1 MTVEIARTA
10 GFCFGVDR
18 AVKIALETAKN
29 GPAATLGPIIHNA
42 DVVAEL
48 ERNGVRVIS
57 SIDELRDDETAII
70 CSHGAVHEIH
80 ERLEKEGR
88 RVVDATC
95 PYVRRIHDYAAEADA
110 EGRTL
115 VIIGDPDHTE
125 VRGIASRAEDCAVFS
140 DIEKLNDWMQKYA
153 ENPQKPL
160 TFVAQTT
167 QSEDFYKK
175 VREISKKLCTNPKI
189 FDTICKATISR
200 QQEAADLAS
209 RCDCMVVVGD
219 RRSANTRRL
228 FELCSERCAN
238 TQWVERADELEV
250 CGECKSVGITAG
262 ASTPKWIIEEV
273 NRKMDEIKNNVTE
286 QEIPAEV
293 AAEEVAEAT
302 LSDDASFA
310 ELFEQSGDKML
321 RSGEKVVGMVMSIT
335 PTEIQVDLGTKHAGY
350 IPLAELT
357 DDPNAKPEEM
367 VKVGEEIEVYVVR
380 VNDGEGTAMLSK
392 KRLDSMRG
400 WEDVEAACE
409 SGDTMEGV
417 VTEENKGGIVVTV
430 KGVRVFVPASQTGVP
445 RGGELS
451 ELLKQKVNLKIT
463 EVNRARKRV
472 VGSIRKVEA
481 AARREKAEAIWNEIE
496 VGKEYAGVV
505 KSLTS
510 YGAFVDIGGVD
521 GMVHVS
527 EISWKRIRQ
536 PGDVLKVGDAV
547 TVHVLSFDPEKRKIS
562 LGIRRAED
570 NPWTK
575 FTNGFN
581 VGDVISVTVVKL
593 MAFGAFAEIIP
604 GVDGLIHISQIANR
618 RIDKPEDVLSEG
630 QVVEAKITNVDG
642 ENQKVWL
649 SIRALSEPEKT
660 EEPEV
665 EEPVAEESEYVT
677 DTVVA
682 SSEDGKLEISEEIA
696 HEVEET
702 EAE

>member
-1 MTVEIARTA
+1 MRIEIAKSA

-18 AVKIALETAKN
+18 AVKMVRETAAN
-29 GPAATLGPIIHNA
+29 GPSATLGPIVHNA
-42 DVVAEL
+42 NVVAEL
-48 ERNGVRVIS
+48 EQDGVRVIS
-57 SIDELRDDETAII
+57 SLDELRDGETAII
-70 CSHGAVHEIH
+70 CSHGAPKEVHERI
-80 ERLEKEGR
+80 EAEGISY
-88 RVVDATC
+88 VDATC
-95 PYVRRIHDYAAEADA
+95 PYVRRIHDYAAEAKA
-110 EGRTL
+110 EGRIL

-125 VRGIASRAEDCAVFS
+125 VKGIASRAGDCAVFS
-140 DIEKLNDWMQKYA
+140 DLDNLEDWLQKLEENDK
-153 ENPQKPL
+153 NRL

-167 QSEDFYKK
+167 LTSEFYKK
-175 VREISKKLCTNPKI
+175 CLKISKKLCTNPKI
-189 FDTICKATISR
+189 FDTICKATNSR
-200 QQEAADLAS
+200 QPEAAELAG
-209 RCDCMVVVGD
+209 RCDCMIVVGD
-219 RRSANTRRL
+219 KRSANTRRL
-228 FELCSERCAN
+228 YEICLEKCPN
-238 TQWVERADELEV
+238 THWVERADELEIR
-250 CGECKSVGITAG
+250 GDFKSVGITAG

-273 NRKMDEIKNNVTE
+273 NRKMMDEIKNNVTE
-286 QEIPAEV
+286 NEQEIKAQV
-293 AAEEVAEAT
+293 AEEV
-302 LSDDASFA
+302 SDSG
-310 ELFEQSGDKML
+310 ELGFEEMLEQSLKTL
-321 RSGEKVVGMVMSIT
+321 TSGEKMTGTVMSIT

-350 IPLAELT
+350 IPLSELT
-357 DDPNAKPEEM
+357 DDPTVKPEEL

-392 KRLDSMRG
+392 KRLDSIKG
-400 WEDVEAACE
+400 WDDVEAACE
-409 SGDTMEGV
+409 SGETVEGI
-417 VTEENKGGIVVTV
+417 VTEENKGGIVVMV

-451 ELLKQKVNLKIT
+451 ELVKQKVKLKVT
-463 EVNRARKRV
+463 EVNRARRRV
-472 VGSIRKVEA
+472 VGSIRRVEA
-481 AARREKAEAIWNEIE
+481 ALRRERSEAIWNEIE
-496 VGKEYAGVV
+496 VGKEYDGVV

-547 TVHVLSFDPEKRKIS
+547 HVHVIALDPEKRKIS

-575 FTNGFN
+575 FTTGYN
-581 VGDVISVTVVKL
+581 VGDVISVKVVKL
-593 MAFGAFAEIIP
+593 MTFGAFAEILP

-630 QVVEAKITNVDG
+630 QVVEAKITNVDT

-660 EEPEV
+660 EAPAAEPET
-665 EEPVAEESEYVT
+665 EEEEGGYVT

-696 HEVEET
+696 HEVEGEQ
-702 EAE
+702 E